1 MLFDVKSN
9 LHFLSFL
16 VVLHFIIQMKQNTLK
31 GFVMY
36 VIKMNWNENEETRK
50 RKKLEN
56 ETTCFESNRFYSIW
70 IGSYSISKQLYSLT
84 HHFFTYR
91 KEQTDEVRNASSMLL
106 GHSPSSTPRR
116 RKQRWGRV
124 RGKFGKNWN
133 QDRQLPRRTTV
144 ALVQNG

>member
-50 RKKLEN
+50 KLEN
-56 ETTCFESNRFYSIW
+56 ETTCFESNRFYSI
-70 IGSYSISKQLYSLT
+70 
-84 HHFFTYR
+84 
-91 KEQTDEVRNASSMLL
+91 
-106 GHSPSSTPRR
+106 
-116 RKQRWGRV
+116 
-124 RGKFGKNWN
+124 
-133 QDRQLPRRTTV
+133 
-144 ALVQNG
+144 